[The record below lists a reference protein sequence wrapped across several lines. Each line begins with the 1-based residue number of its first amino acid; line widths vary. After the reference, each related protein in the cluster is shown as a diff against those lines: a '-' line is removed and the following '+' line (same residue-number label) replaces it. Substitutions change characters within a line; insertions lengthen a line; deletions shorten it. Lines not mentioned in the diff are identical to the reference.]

1 MQFVKSILKWVF
13 LIVFVA
19 PQAIGMAIFVGI
31 PLYVVGAIAML
42 ADDVLDKWRI
52 GKMHKEIAEM
62 ERRNRQRGDG

>member
-31 PLYVVGAIAML
+31 PLFVGCAIAFL
-42 ADDVLDKWRI
+42 ADDVLDTWRV
-52 GKMHKEIAEM
+52 GKRQRELEEM
-62 ERRNRQRGDG
+62 ERWNRERGGS